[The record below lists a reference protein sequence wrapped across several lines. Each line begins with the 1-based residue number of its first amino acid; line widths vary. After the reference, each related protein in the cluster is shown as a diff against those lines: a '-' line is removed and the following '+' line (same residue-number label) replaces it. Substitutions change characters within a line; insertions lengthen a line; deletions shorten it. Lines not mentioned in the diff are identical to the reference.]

1 MVRVVACASG
11 PCVVC
16 RGYTRLRPAPSAAR
30 YKPSH
35 RLPTPPQ
42 LFLTFFKTLEGRQ
55 VTIELKNDLALTGKL
70 DSVDQFLNFKLSGV
84 SVGSPERFPQLL
96 SVKTVFVRGAVVRYV
111 HVDPAGV
118 DVDLLQDAARR
129 EALESTKRK

>member
-1 MVRVVACASG
+1 MHVPVARVLCAA
-11 PCVVC
+11 VT
-16 RGYTRLRPAPSAAR
+16 RGCAIRSSVH
-30 YKPSH
+30 KPSH

>member
-1 MVRVVACASG
+1 MLPLVKQPATSAF
-11 PCVVC
+11 CVFEYV
-16 RGYTRLRPAPSAAR
+16 YFARPDS
-30 YKPSH
+30 
-35 RLPTPPQ
+35 
-42 LFLTFFKTLEGRQ
+42 TLEGRQ